1 MKNDEKVGK
10 AKVHS
15 QKISKDYQTMELGIQ
30 KEPGSTDT
38 VCPENRSASPGSDTS
53 EELDETSLVDS
64 LTAGSSA
71 TTNVVN
77 LCMTRV
83 GIDIFSRIFPFKYH
97 KIILLDPN
105 KTNVLNND
113 RYDWIPN
120 EARLHIPQIC

>member
-1 MKNDEKVGK
+1 MKNEGKVAN
-10 AKVHS
+10 AKLNS
-15 QKISKDYQTMELGIQ
+15 QKRSKEYQTMELGIL

-83 GIDIFSRIFPFKYH
+83 GIDIF
-97 KIILLDPN
+97 
-105 KTNVLNND
+105 
-113 RYDWIPN
+113 
-120 EARLHIPQIC
+120 